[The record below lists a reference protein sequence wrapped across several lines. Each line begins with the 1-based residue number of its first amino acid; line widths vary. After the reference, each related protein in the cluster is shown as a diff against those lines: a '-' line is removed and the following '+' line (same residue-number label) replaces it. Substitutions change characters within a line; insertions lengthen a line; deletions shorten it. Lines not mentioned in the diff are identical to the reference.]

1 MLVRG
6 FMSEEIRGVEVFR
19 RERDETN
26 QSLLFAKARE
36 AGEEEEGERGRGGLT
51 FNPIWLWRAAPESRH
66 GENSNCNDSVYV

>member
-1 MLVRG
+1 MRK
-6 FMSEEIRGVEVFR
+6 SEEWKSSAK
-19 RERDETN
+19 RDETN

-36 AGEEEEGERGRGGLT
+36 AGEEEEEEGEEEGGGLT